1 MAGRRGF
8 VLCADDYALTDGI
21 SRGIVELLGL
31 GRLSATSV
39 MTNRPGWQTSWP
51 TLEPF
56 AGRADIGLHVT
67 LTLGAPL
74 GSMPHIAGDG
84 RFPAHTVLVARAMAG
99 KLDRAELQAEIGRQL
114 DRFHGVAGRWPD
126 HVDGHQHV
134 HTLPIVRDAL
144 LAALGERNLAGK
156 LYLRDPKDRMLAIAQ
171 RRVQAAKAM
180 AIAALAK
187 GFAEASQ
194 THGFAVNLGFSGVSA
209 FDPAAAFSDD
219 MQAALT
225 ALGPRPLVMCH
236 PGHVDAELAE
246 LDPAVGS
253 RANELAY
260 LKSQEFADLLD
271 RRGLRIARFGELIA

>member
-8 VLCADDYALTDGI
+8 VLCADDYALTEGI
-21 SRGIVELLGL
+21 SRGIVELLAL

-39 MTNRPGWQTSWP
+39 MTNRPGWP
-51 TLEPF
+51 TAWQALQPF
-56 AGRADIGLHVT
+56 EARADLGLHIT

-74 GSMPHIAGDG
+74 GPLPLLAPDG
-84 RFPAHTVLVARAMAG
+84 RLPSHTLLVARAVAG
-99 KLDRAELQAEIGRQL
+99 KLDRAEVQAEIGRQL
-114 DRFHGVAGRWPD
+114 DRFRAIAERWPD

-144 LAALGERNLAGK
+144 LAALLERELQGK
-156 LYLRDPKDRMLAIAQ
+156 LYLRDPNERMIAIGQ

-187 GFAEASQ
+187 GFAQ
-194 THGFAVNLGFSGVSA
+194 RCNDLGFAVNHGFSGVSA

-236 PGHVDAELAE
+236 PGHVDAELAD

-260 LKSQEFADLLD
+260 LKSQEFTDLLD
-271 RRGLRIARFGELIA
+271 RRGLRIARFAELLP